1 MGAREQNIILNVPFD
16 ESRGASVAYDY
27 SVKRA
32 DIQLHNASF
41 VAGRN
46 GNAVEFTG
54 DGYGGVVKQL
64 FSNLKGNFTI
74 SMYVQPLALDTG
86 GTGALSWYLN
96 FAGENNHIEIPLEVT
111 PKTWSF
117 LSLVRNGSLFSIY
130 QDGALMAE
138 KMKADELLGVSLSQG
153 YYGGEYGYCLVDD
166 LKVYDT
172 ALTSEELKQS
182 SVVDKQQ
189 SYSLDGVDFKEF
201 GVFVSDSDGI
211 LNRPKLKTLASIS
224 WDNYHGEDVDLNH
237 KYYEAREI
245 TLSCFIKASNK
256 TEFINQMAR
265 FEQQFDKRG
274 LHRLVIDVHPTK
286 PLIYEVYCKDEISVS
301 KRWSD
306 SLMVGTFKLKLTEPQ
321 PVKRILRHVRV
332 SDDTKTCTITLTS
345 SKYVNV
351 FWGDGEVQEDIS
363 GKNVTITHN
372 YKEDGVYF
380 PVVTGCIDEIEA
392 FATNAIVVW
401 NKL

>member
-1 MGAREQNIILNVPFD
+1 MGAGEQNIILNVPFD

-41 VAGRN
+41 SAGRN

-54 DGYGGVVKQL
+54 DGYGEVTKQL
-64 FSNLKGNFTI
+64 FDNLNGDFTI
-74 SMYVQPLALDTG
+74 DLYVHSLVD
-86 GTGALSWYLN
+86 GTGYTWYLN
-96 FAGENNHIEIPLEVT
+96 FSGGADNHLEVPISAGAGRWT
-111 PKTWSF
+111 NVA
-117 LSLVRNGSLFSIY
+117 LVRKGSSFGFY
-130 QDGALMAE
+130 QDGQLVAE
-138 KMKADELLGVSLSQG
+138 ETKADNLLGLVLNQDL
-153 YYGGEYGYCLVDD
+153 YGSDYGVCLIDD
-166 LKVYDT
+166 LKIYNT
-172 ALTSEELKQS
+172 ALTKEELKE
-182 SVVDKQQ
+182 VAGEDKRQA
-189 SYSLDGVDFKEF
+189 YTLDGVDFREF

-256 TEFINQMAR
+256 MEFINQMAR
-265 FEQQFDKRG
+265 FEQLFDKRG

-306 SLMVGTFKLKLTEPQ
+306 TLMVGTFKLKLTEPQ
-321 PVKRILRHVRV
+321 PVKRVLRHVRV
-332 SDDTKTCTITLTS
+332 SDATKTCTITLTS
-345 SKYVNV
+345 SKLVNV

-363 GKNVTITHN
+363 GQNVTISHT
-372 YKEDGVYF
+372 YKEDGEYF
-380 PVVTGCIDEIEA
+380 PVITGCIDEIEA
-392 FATNAIVVW
+392 FTTNAIVVW

>member
-1 MGAREQNIILNVPFD
+1 MGVREQDIILNVPFD
-16 ESRGASVAYDY
+16 ESRGTSVAYDY
-27 SVKRA
+27 SAKRA

-41 VAGRN
+41 SAGRN

-54 DGYGGVVKQL
+54 DGYGEVVKQI
-64 FSNLKGNFTI
+64 FDNLNGDFTI
-74 SMYVQPLALDTG
+74 DFYVHSLVD
-86 GTGALSWYLN
+86 GTGFTWYLN
-96 FAGENNHIEIPLEVT
+96 FSGGEDNRLEVPISAGAGRWT
-111 PKTWSF
+111 NVA
-117 LSLVRNGSLFSIY
+117 LVRNGSSFSFY
-130 QDGALMAE
+130 QDGQLVAE
-138 KMKADELLGVSLSQG
+138 ETKTDNLLGLVLNQD
-153 YYGGEYGYCLVDD
+153 YYGSEYGVCLVDD
-166 LKVYDT
+166 LKIYNA
-172 ALTSEELKQS
+172 ALTKEELKE
-182 SVVDKQQ
+182 VAGEDKRQA
-189 SYSLDGVDFKEF
+189 YTLDGVDFREF

-256 TEFINQMAR
+256 MEFINQMAR
-265 FEQQFDKRG
+265 FEQLFDKRG

-306 SLMVGTFKLKLTEPQ
+306 TLMVGTFKLKLTEPQ
-321 PVKRILRHVRV
+321 PVKRVLRHVRV
-332 SDDTKTCTITLTS
+332 SDATKTCTITLTS
-345 SKYVNV
+345 SKLVNV

-363 GKNVTITHN
+363 GKNVTISHT
-372 YKEDGVYF
+372 YEEDGEYF
-380 PVVTGCIDEIEA
+380 PVITGCIDEIEA
-392 FATNAIVVW
+392 FTTNAIVVW